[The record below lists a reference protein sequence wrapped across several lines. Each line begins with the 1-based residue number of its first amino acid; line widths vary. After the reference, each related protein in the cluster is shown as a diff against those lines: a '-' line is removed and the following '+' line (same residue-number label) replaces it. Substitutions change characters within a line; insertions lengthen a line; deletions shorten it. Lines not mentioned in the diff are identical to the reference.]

1 MRRAGA
7 TALLSACLLAAPAQA
22 QGIFDLFG
30 PDRPAAR
37 APRPARD
44 IPRAEKKKPE
54 TKKKREAGKGQPPQ
68 GAKTEAKQGA
78 AGAEA
83 PPPPYETQLVRLSE
97 IMGALVFLRDIC
109 GDKDAEDWREKMSAL
124 LDAEAPNG
132 PRHDKY
138 VAAFNRGFRG
148 YELTYRACTANAR
161 AATNRY
167 LDEAA
172 KISRDVTYRF
182 GSP

>member
-1 MRRAGA
+1 MRRGGA
-7 TALLSACLLAAPAQA
+7 TALLAASLLAAPAAA
-22 QGIFDLFG
+22 QGIFDIFG

-37 APRPARD
+37 APRPAREA
-44 IPRAEKKKPE
+44 PRAEKKKPE
-54 TKKKREAGKGQPPQ
+54 TKKKREAAKGQPANP
-68 GAKTEAKQGA
+68 KSEAKPGG

-97 IMGALVFLRDIC
+97 IMGALVFLRDLC

-138 VAAFNRGFRG
+138 VDAFNRGFRG
-148 YELTYRACTANAR
+148 YELTYRACTPNAR
-161 AATNRY
+161 AATTRY